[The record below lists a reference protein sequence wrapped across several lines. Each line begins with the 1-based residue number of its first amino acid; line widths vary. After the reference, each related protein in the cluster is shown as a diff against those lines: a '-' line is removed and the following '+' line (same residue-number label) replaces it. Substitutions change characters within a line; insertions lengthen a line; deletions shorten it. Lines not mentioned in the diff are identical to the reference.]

1 MGPRIQMEGLV
12 FSVFLGKKEAG
23 RLVGRKM
30 SAFLSLLF
38 KGLSRRCHFSLDSH
52 VQNRTLDLL
61 HFPAKFSSLYILEND
76 VKVSKKRRKKK

>member
-1 MGPRIQMEGLV
+1 MSPRIHMEGLV
-12 FSVFLGKKEAG
+12 FSIFLGKKEAG

-30 SAFLSLLF
+30 RAFLSLLF
-38 KGLSRRCHFSLDSH
+38 KGLSRCHFSLDSH
-52 VQNRTLDLL
+52 VQNGTLNL